1 MEVEKKVE
9 RITAVPKV
17 RIVQKDYRF
26 RNLLLKKK
34 KQWRNKDGKVA
45 EEKATEDKATEDK
58 VDDDYM
64 ENKSYVEEVK
74 KALMYGDI
82 GHGVLLDK
90 KV

>member
-9 RITAVPKV
+9 RIIAVPKV

-34 KQWRNKDGKVA
+34 KQWRNKDGKA
-45 EEKATEDKATEDK
+45 AEDKATEDK

-64 ENKSYVEEVK
+64 EDKSYVEEVK

>member
-45 EEKATEDKATEDK
+45 EEKATEDK

-74 KALMYGDI
+74 NALMYGDI